1 MSFLKLHFVVFAGP
15 PECGKSSLHHVL
27 SGKLHAGGSYEG
39 MITYNDVHMR
49 DTSVH
54 RLAAM
59 VDNINVHF
67 PLLTVRETLEFARE
81 CLVTFKPKDYGP
93 ELQEI
98 LGGVL
103 KTGQDPEVE
112 LTLSM
117 MGLKQVA
124 NRIAGNAVI
133 PSISDDERHRLT
145 AAEMFSG
152 SHAVY
157 FFDELNTVG
166 EDLITYDL
174 LTSIRILTRVRQIT
188 FMASLSQPSSEV
200 YDLFDR
206 LILLNQGRIVYQ
218 GPCRDALP
226 YFEGLG

>member
-1 MSFLKLHFVVFAGP
+1 M
-15 PECGKSSLHHVL
+15 
-27 SGKLHAGGSYEG
+27 
-39 MITYNDVHMR
+39 
-49 DTSVH
+49 
-54 RLAAM
+54 
-59 VDNINVHF
+59 
-67 PLLTVRETLEFARE
+67 
-81 CLVTFKPKDYGP
+81 
-93 ELQEI
+93 
-98 LGGVL
+98 